1 MVEEDVLLIPILY
14 SPFEKNF
21 VSNGVGRL
29 SECTSCI
36 VTEERNGIY
45 ECEFVYPCSGKFYEQ
60 LIRQNG
66 IIGVIHDD
74 EHDIQPFEI
83 YRHSDPIDGMVTFN
97 AHHIS
102 YRLSNVLVHPFTA
115 DSCADAMDGLLANSI
130 TENPFTFWTDKSVS
144 ATFDLQRTAAVRE
157 LLCGQ
162 QGSILDVYG
171 KGEYEFDGF
180 TVKLYVNR
188 GLNRGVTI
196 RYGKNMVDFEHTYD
210 ESTAFN
216 AIAPYWKNADG
227 SEFVTL
233 PEGMVANTGGVI
245 REYPWEQTENGE
257 YMTDDGGTVI
267 DFRPFILKALPLD
280 MSSYWQEAPTVEELR
295 AAATA
300 YLSNNEPWIPSD
312 NIKIDFVELWQTP
325 EYENVAALQR
335 VKLCDTIAV
344 YYPELLV
351 TNASVKVIKVVYNV
365 LTEQYDSME
374 LGEAKTGIIDFITAP
389 MEMMVTNEIANERAF
404 TQDAID
410 AATKLITGGLG
421 GYVVMGLNADGQ
433 PQEILI
439 MDTDSVD
446 TAVHVIRMNKNGI
459 GFSTTG
465 YEGPFTSAWTIDGA
479 FNADF
484 ITSGTMQ
491 ANRIHGGTLTIGGLN
506 NQAGVLVVRD
516 GSNNEVGRWN
526 NSGITISKGDIELK
540 YGNVIK
546 LPISADETEYAVI
559 NTGGMYVRSLDSYLQ
574 AYVTYIGSYRSVG
587 WTVRLNANSTT
598 SYSTWID
605 PFTIS
610 ISKIVNNSG
619 ARSIY
624 CDVEN
629 GFYIQDVTNNHLFG
643 YWDGQGQDYFSCT
656 GSVYIGGNL
665 SVSGTKG
672 RVADTSEYGKRTLYC
687 YETPSPIFGDVG
699 EGTLDEDGYCYIF
712 LDAVFADTISDKPY
726 QVFLQKY
733 GEGDCWIAE
742 RKGGYFVVR
751 GTAGLSFG
759 WELKAKQAGYDQ
771 IRLDRFVDPLNEEQV
786 QRTDYGDLAL
796 QFLIELEE
804 GRQAS

>member
-1 MVEEDVLLIPILY
+1 MIPILY

-29 SECTSCI
+29 SECTSCT

-45 ECEFVYPCSGKFYEQ
+45 ECEFVYPCNGKFYEQ

-83 YRHSDPIDGMVTFN
+83 YRHSDPINGMVTFN

-102 YRLSNVLVHPFTA
+102 YKLNDVIVEPFTA
-115 DSCADAMDGLLANSI
+115 DSCADALDAFVAHAI
-130 TENPFTFWTDKSVS
+130 TEEPFTFWTDKSVS
-144 ATFDLQRTAAVRE
+144 GTYTLDHFANVRS
-157 LLCGQ
+157 LLAGSE
-162 QGSILDVYG
+162 GSILDVYG

-196 RYGKNMVDFEHTYD
+196 RYGKNMVDFERTYD
-210 ESTAFN
+210 ESTAYN
-216 AIAPYWKNADG
+216 AVAPYWKNADG
-227 SEFVTL
+227 TETVTL
-233 PEGMVANTGGVI
+233 PEGFVANTAGVI
-245 REYPWEQTENGE
+245 HEYPWDYVENGE
-257 YMTDDGGTVI
+257 YMTDENGTVI
-267 DFRPFILKALPLD
+267 DFRPFILKPLPLD
-280 MSSYWQEAPTVEELR
+280 MSTYWQEAPTVEELR
-295 AAATA
+295 AAAVA
-300 YLSNNEPWIPSD
+300 YLSNNEPWVPSD

-335 VKLCDTIAV
+335 VKLCDTVAV

-389 MEMMVTNEIANERAF
+389 LEMYVTNEIANETSF
-404 TQDAID
+404 LQNAID
-410 AATKLITGGLG
+410 TATKLITGGLG
-421 GYVVMGLNADGQ
+421 GYVVMNANAQGQ

-439 MDTDSVD
+439 MDTDD
-446 TAVHVIRMNKNGI
+446 INTAVHVIRMNKNGI

-465 YEGPFTSAWTIDGA
+465 YEGPYTSAWTIDGA

-484 ITSGTMQ
+484 ITAGTML
-491 ANRIHGGTLTIGGLN
+491 ANRIYGGTLTIGGLN

-516 GSNNEVGRWN
+516 SSNNEVGRWN
-526 NSGITISKGDIELK
+526 NSGITISRGNIILK
-540 YGNVIK
+540 YGNVVKI
-546 LPISADETEYAVI
+546 PISNDGTEYAQFDSTGMRIHSPVSDLMGLIRYVNDYRVVSWEVSFDQDSSTSYETHISPDDVTVI
-559 NTGGMYVRSLDSYLQ
+559 KLLNNNAASGVY
-574 AYVTYIGSYRSVG
+574 
-587 WTVRLNANSTT
+587 LNATGEVR
-598 SYSTWID
+598 
-605 PFTIS
+605 F
-610 ISKIVNNSG
+610 
-619 ARSIY
+619 
-624 CDVEN
+624 EN
-629 GFYIQDVTNNHLFG
+629 LSANRYLNYTCTYMDRLFG
-643 YWDGQGQDYFSCT
+643 SGEIWMDGNIHT
-656 GSVYIGGNL
+656 GGNL
-665 SVSGTKG
+665 TVSGSKA
-672 RVADTSEYGKRTLYC
+672 RVADTSEYGERTLYC
-687 YETPSPIFGDVG
+687 YETPTPLFGDVG
-699 EGTLDEDGYCYIF
+699 EGTLDSDGYCYIF

-733 GEGDCWIAE
+733 GEGDCYVAE

-771 IRLDRFVDPLNEEQV
+771 IRLDRFVDPEEEKLPT
-786 QRTDYGDLAL
+786 TDYGELAA
-796 QFLIELEE
+796 QYLINLEE
-804 GRQAS
+804 GRLAS